1 MIAPL
6 FARRGTAVALGMA
19 ALALAVA
26 ASGPIGLARP
36 AAAETAADA
45 PAPAPFIERLGDV
58 PLMPG
63 LSIVDDGGVD
73 FDAPGGRIVE
83 VTAAGAVPRAAVL
96 HFYRQSLP
104 PLGWNGRDLVYQR
117 EGEKLRIELAGA
129 GARTEV
135 RFFLTPAH

>member
-1 MIAPL
+1 MNAPR
-6 FARRGTAVALGMA
+6 FARGANAVAFRMA
-19 ALALAVA
+19 VLALAVA
-26 ASGPIGLARP
+26 AAIGLAWP
-36 AAAETAADA
+36 SAAETAAEA

-96 HFYRQSLP
+96 RFYRQSLP

-117 EGEKLRIELAGA
+117 EGEKLRIELAGG

-135 RFFLTPAH
+135 RFFLAPTH

>member
-6 FARRGTAVALGMA
+6 FARRAKAVFFRTA

-26 ASGPIGLARP
+26 AAWPMGGTPP
-36 AAAETAADA
+36 AAAETEAAA
-45 PAPAPFIERLGDV
+45 PAAFIERLGDV

-63 LSIVDDGGVD
+63 LSIVEKDGVD

-83 VTAAGAVPRAAVL
+83 VTAAGTVPRAAVL
-96 HFYRQSLP
+96 GFYRRSLP
-104 PLGWNGRDLVYQR
+104 PLGWDGQNLVYHR
-117 EGEKLRIELAGA
+117 EGERLRIELIGL

-135 RFFLTPAH
+135 HFFLTPAR